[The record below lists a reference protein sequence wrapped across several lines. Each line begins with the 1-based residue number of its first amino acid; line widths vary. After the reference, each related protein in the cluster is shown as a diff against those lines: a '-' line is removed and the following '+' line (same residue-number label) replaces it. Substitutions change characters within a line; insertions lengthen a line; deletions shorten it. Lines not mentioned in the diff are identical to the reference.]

1 MAIDRRLIIDETAT
15 GRWLMAIDRRLIIDE
30 TATGRWLMAIDRRL
44 IIDETATDQWFIG
57 DRSAIGPRT
66 IADRLEGGFKNAR
79 LIAERLPTNHAA
91 PTGRHSVATSRR
103 EVAD

>member
-1 MAIDRRLIIDETAT
+1 MANGDRSAT
-15 GRWLMAIDRRLIIDE
+15 G
-30 TATGRWLMAIDRRL
+30 RRL

-57 DRSAIGPRT
+57 DRSAIGLRT

-91 PTGRHSVATSRR
+91 PTGRHSIATSRR
-103 EVAD
+103 EVADLSLTVVADHSKLHSKQVKRSNI